1 MGKVRSQGLDAE
13 ISGEVARGWQLFAGY
28 TFSHFKYLNNTSNA
42 GVEFA
47 STYTP
52 KHMLRV
58 WSDYRLP
65 GEWSAWNVGGGVN
78 FQTASSRAVGAI
90 TDVQPAYAVWSARLG
105 YRIDRNWSVA
115 LSVANLFDKTY
126 YQTIGAPAWGNVY
139 GAPRSATLTLRGK
152 F

>member
-1 MGKVRSQGLDAE
+1 M
-13 ISGEVARGWQLFAGY
+13 
-28 TFSHFKYLNNTSNA
+28 
-42 GVEFA
+42 
-47 STYTP
+47 
-52 KHMLRV
+52 
-58 WSDYRLP
+58 
-65 GEWSAWNVGGGVN
+65 
-78 FQTASSRAVGAI
+78 
-90 TDVQPAYAVWSARLG
+90 WSARLG